1 MTWVRESPLAE
12 SSSGEKVYEWVGD
25 DLLLQIS
32 VQPRS
37 SSNSIS
43 GIHNNRLRIKLTAAP
58 VDGKANQALIKFLS
72 KLFSVPIRQISIEKG
87 ETAKTKRVRICSPK
101 NIPDLLKNL

>member
-1 MTWVRESPLAE
+1 MVA
-12 SSSGEKVYEWVGD
+12 SSSGNPLYQWVGD

-43 GIHNNRLRIKLTAAP
+43 GTHNNQLRVKLTAAP
-58 VDGKANQALIKFLS
+58 VDGKANQALIKLLS
-72 KLFSVPIRQISIEKG
+72 KTFAVPARQISIEKG
-87 ETAKTKRVRICSPK
+87 ENARSKRVCIRSPK
-101 NIPDLLKNL
+101 NIPDFLQKS